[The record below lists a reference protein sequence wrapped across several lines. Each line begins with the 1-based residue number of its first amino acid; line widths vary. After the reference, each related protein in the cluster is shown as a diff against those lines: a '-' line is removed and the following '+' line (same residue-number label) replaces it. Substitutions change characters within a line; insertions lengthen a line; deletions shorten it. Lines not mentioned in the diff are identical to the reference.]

1 MTQTVPPRKRKGTL
15 STSEIKQQ
23 QVVKLRAAGA
33 SQRAISR
40 EVGLA
45 RHTVKRILS
54 QGEYQLMVQRG
65 RSELAELVP
74 RATGVLAYFLKRKK
88 KTDKVADVAIAI
100 LNGLQVF
107 VPKTRTNV
115 AVEQP
120 NEFEG
125 WSKEQ
130 ILEYIHTG
138 KKPNEEEF

>member
-1 MTQTVPPRKRKGTL
+1 VPPRKRKGTL

-23 QVVKLRAAGA
+23 QVVKPRAAGA

-65 RSELAELVP
+65 RSQLAELVP

-88 KTDKVADVAIAI
+88 KTDKIADVAIAI

-107 VPKTRTNV
+107 VPKSRTDIAV
-115 AVEQP
+115 AQP

-125 WSKEQ
+125 WTKEQ

>member
-1 MTQTVPPRKRKGTL
+1 MTQRVPPRKRKGTL

-23 QVVKLRAAGA
+23 QVVKLRGAGA

-65 RSELAELVP
+65 RSQLAELVP

-88 KTDKVADVAIAI
+88 KSDGQGCRRGYRHPQWAA
-100 LNGLQVF
+100 GL
-107 VPKTRTNV
+107 R
-115 AVEQP
+115 A
-120 NEFEG
+120 
-125 WSKEQ
+125 
-130 ILEYIHTG
+130 
-138 KKPNEEEF
+138 EEPDRHRGSAAK